1 MEIILKKRPDGN
13 NFKKKTKMEVIFKKK
28 DQMEIIFKKRPD
40 GNNFKK
46 KIR

>member
-13 NFKKKTKMEVIFKKK
+13 NFKKK
-28 DQMEIIFKKRPD
+28 DQMEIILKKRPD

-46 KIR
+46 KARWK